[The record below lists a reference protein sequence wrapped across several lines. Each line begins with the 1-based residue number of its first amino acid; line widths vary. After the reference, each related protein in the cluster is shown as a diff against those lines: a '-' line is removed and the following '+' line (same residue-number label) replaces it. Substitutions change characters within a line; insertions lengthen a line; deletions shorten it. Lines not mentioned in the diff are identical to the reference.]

1 MRVPVVLASLI
12 ALAVGLAAQE
22 QQVIRV
28 NTRLVELD
36 VVVRDK
42 NGPVGNLTQDD
53 FTVFD
58 QGKPQKIASFTVLSA
73 RNPKEPSIPLR
84 PGEVSNRVNS
94 LGQEPTGTTAVLLDA
109 LNTNPDDQAYGR
121 QQVMKYLASAPKGEQ
136 LALYTV
142 GQKLHVVSDFTD
154 DPEVLRKVVSAY
166 APQPDVDQG
175 ADQLGGEIL
184 AALSDTGDP
193 ITNAMA
199 QNSVKE
205 VQDQALRN
213 RVNMT
218 AEALQTIARHMQG
231 VPGRKKLVWV
241 STTFPAQVADTRSH
255 NGRSTMEYLEFSRE
269 IDRAIRAL
277 NDANVAIYPIDP
289 RDPYN
294 GGLLASG
301 IDTMNLIAGGTGGQA
316 FYNISDLAGAVKTAV
331 EDSQVTYSIGFYPA
345 DAKLDGSYHSL
356 SLKVDR
362 SGLDVRYRKGY
373 YASEQSVLTEKKG
386 LQSLDQMFASPL
398 AANTL
403 GLTAIAH
410 PNPGQPGSCELEVKL
425 NFRELHVEREQ
436 DRWVALINL
445 ATQLPAKQPP
455 NGTIE
460 SIKITLTEARLR
472 EVLRDGF
479 ILRRP
484 VPVGDQTGDL
494 RVVVQDRSTGAAG
507 AVKLRLNAN

>member
-1 MRVPVVLASLI
+1 MRAPFLLASLI
-12 ALAVGLAAQE
+12 ALAVGLGAQE
-22 QQVIRV
+22 QSVIRV

-42 NGPVGNLTQDD
+42 HGPVANLTQDD
-53 FTVFD
+53 FTVLD
-58 QGKPQKIASFTVLSA
+58 QGKPQKITSFTVISA
-73 RNPKEPSIPLR
+73 HSPKEPAIPLR
-84 PGEVSNRVNS
+84 PGEVSNRVNR

-109 LNTNPDDQAYGR
+109 LNTDPADQAYGR
-121 QQVMKYLASAPKGEQ
+121 QQVMKYLGSAPKGEQ

-142 GQKLHVVSDFTD
+142 GQRLHVVSDFTD

-166 APQPDVDQG
+166 APEPDADQG
-175 ADQLGGEIL
+175 ADQLGAELL
-184 AALSDTGDP
+184 AALSDTGDAL
-193 ITNAMA
+193 TNAMA
-199 QNSVKE
+199 QNPIKE
-205 VQDQALRN
+205 FQDQALRN

-218 AEALQTIARHMQG
+218 AEALQTIAKHMQG
-231 VPGRKKLVWV
+231 VPGRKKLVWI
-241 STTFPAQVADTRSH
+241 SATFPAQTTDMRTH
-255 NGRSTMEYLEFSRE
+255 NRRRTIEYTEFSRE

-301 IDTMNLIAGGTGGQA
+301 IDTMNLLAGGTGGQA
-316 FYNISDLAGAVKTAV
+316 FYNISDLAGAFKTAV
-331 EDSQVTYSIGFYPA
+331 EDSEVTYSLGFYPA

-356 SLKVDR
+356 SVKVDR
-362 SGLDVRYRKGY
+362 RGLDVRYRKGY
-373 YASEQSVLTEKKG
+373 YASEQSALTEKKG

-410 PNPGQPGSCELEVKL
+410 RNPAQPGSCELEVKL

-445 ATQLPAKQPP
+445 ATQLPAKTPP
-455 NGTIE
+455 NGTLE
-460 SIKITLTEARLR
+460 GIKITLTEARLR

-484 VPVGDQTGDL
+484 VPVGDQAGEL
-494 RVVVQDRSTGAAG
+494 RVVVQDRATGAAG
-507 AVKLRLNAN
+507 AVKLRLSTN